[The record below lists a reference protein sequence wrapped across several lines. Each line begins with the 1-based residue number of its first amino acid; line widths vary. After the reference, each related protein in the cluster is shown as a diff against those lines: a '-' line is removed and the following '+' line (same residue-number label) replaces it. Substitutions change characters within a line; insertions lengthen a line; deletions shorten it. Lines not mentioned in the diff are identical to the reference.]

1 MCCVSPVYRLALGLV
16 LQLLLVSPA
25 LGSAIGL
32 ASVRLR
38 RAIHRA
44 LEEGQD
50 DFIAYLTGGQS
61 AGIVLYLLLLLLL
74 LPIIICNSGISPSF
88 STYVWPPYCL
98 RWLADLPFESTAD
111 ERLHH
116 ALQITAAAM
125 GCQPP
130 HVYPDRNRGEAVI
143 QWREAC

>member
-1 MCCVSPVYRLALGLV
+1 MCCVSNVYRLALGLA

-61 AGIVLYLLLLLLL
+61 AGIVLYLLLL
-74 LPIIICNSGISPSF
+74 PIIIHSSCSWSSF
-88 STYVWPPYCL
+88 STRLCPRMVCDGSRTSPSSRLLTKGCTMPCRSLQQRGVDRPPT
-98 RWLADLPFESTAD
+98 WTQVESAT
-111 ERLHH
+111 EVR
-116 ALQITAAAM
+116 
-125 GCQPP
+125 
-130 HVYPDRNRGEAVI
+130 RS
-143 QWREAC
+143 